1 MYESSSYCLFNGGL
15 CGVYDCKKDANRRRS
30 FSLKV
35 RDITKSEEYK
45 KEVEKYGFLGVPVTV
60 VGDHAVKG
68 FNPEFI
74 ELIQS
79 GKN

>member
-1 MYESSSYCLFNGGL
+1 MNKTVI
-15 CGVYDCKKDANRRRS
+15 VYSMEDCVECTFVKKMLTEEGIP
-30 FSLKV
+30 FEV
-35 RDITKSEEYK
+35 RDITSSEENK

-68 FNPEFI
+68 FNPELI

-79 GKN
+79 EKQS